1 MKKLLL
7 LFLITT
13 NAQLGF
19 TQEEKVKLSRPTRIL
34 CTIEGE
40 KLTTD
45 ELKTRLEYNRI
56 LRPVYQEDTLTL
68 NPKNTKTIKSLP
80 VEYVEFT
87 EYYLRVMNSFLKNM
101 NTKQKN
107 IIKNLWTNYK
117 IYTCVI
123 IYYLHVK
130 DKQFVME
137 TTKENL
143 LEIGMTE
150 DEYNEMTNNFQSV
163 NAMNAQAENLIIDE
177 RIYKDGMSTIF
188 FQDCYFKLLDG
199 DNRLYNRLKKS
210 FYELIRTF
218 ETKQQSKP

>member
-7 LFLITT
+7 LFLIAT
-13 NAQLGF
+13 NAQIGF

-45 ELKTRLEYNRI
+45 ELKTRLEYSRI
-56 LRPVYQEDTLTL
+56 LRPVYQEDTLIL
-68 NPKNTKTIKSLP
+68 NPQNAEAIKSLP

-87 EYYLRVMNSFLKNM
+87 EFYIRIMNSFLKNM
-101 NTKQKN
+101 NIKQKN
-107 IIKNLWTNYK
+107 IMKDLWTNYK
-117 IYTCVI
+117 IYTCVAM
-123 IYYLHVK
+123 YYIHVK
-130 DKQFVME
+130 DKQFVIG

-143 LEIGMTE
+143 MEIGMTE
-150 DEYNEMTNNFQSV
+150 DEYGEIVNNFQAV
-163 NAMNAQAENLIIDE
+163 NAINAQAENLIIDE

-199 DNRLYNRLKKS
+199 VNRLYNRLKRA
-210 FYELIRTF
+210 FYESLERF
-218 ETKQQSKP
+218 ETKHQSKS